1 MNPQTKNIFSRLI
14 LITTL
19 LIFSVSAMGQ
29 RTQTAKSA
37 KRGAGWGA
45 LAGLVFGGS
54 VWDVASGAAVGA
66 AGGAAYGALK
76 SNEQQKRMQTDIAY
90 EESQQRI
97 RIEQERNYILAEQK
111 RAELAG
117 QAVADKTNWMADRDL
132 LNRAFGEDNV
142 DGLFELRACQYDK
155 ALLHAYAGANSDM
168 LSHRLSSIWLEAM
181 IAQDRKDT
189 ASAKR
194 AYQRIVAQ
202 DDTVSSLDEA
212 KEETI
217 DALVDVRADRKNEG
231 IQCKA

>member
-1 MNPQTKNIFSRLI
+1 MKLESTNTLSRLI
-14 LITTL
+14 LIATL
-19 LIFSVSAMGQ
+19 LVFSVSAMGQ
-29 RTQTAKSA
+29 KTQTAKSA

-54 VWDVASGAAVGA
+54 VWDVAEGAVVGA

-76 SNEQQKRMQTDIAY
+76 GNEQQKRVQSQIAY

-117 QAVADKTNWMADRDL
+117 QAVVDKTNWMADREL
-132 LNRAFGEDNV
+132 LNRAFGKDNV

-155 ALLHAYAGANSDM
+155 ALLHAFAGANSDM

-189 ASAKR
+189 ATANR
-194 AYQRIVAQ
+194 AYQRILAQ
-202 DDTVSSLDEA
+202 DDTVSSIEQA
-212 KEETI
+212 QEETI

>member
-1 MNPQTKNIFSRLI
+1 MKPQTKNIFSRLI

-54 VWDVASGAAVGA
+54 VWDVAS
-66 AGGAAYGALK
+66 
-76 SNEQQKRMQTDIAY
+76 
-90 EESQQRI
+90 
-97 RIEQERNYILAEQK
+97 
-111 RAELAG
+111 
-117 QAVADKTNWMADRDL
+117 
-132 LNRAFGEDNV
+132 
-142 DGLFELRACQYDK
+142 
-155 ALLHAYAGANSDM
+155 
-168 LSHRLSSIWLEAM
+168 
-181 IAQDRKDT
+181 
-189 ASAKR
+189 AKR

-217 DALVDVRADRKNEG
+217 DALVDVRADRKNAG